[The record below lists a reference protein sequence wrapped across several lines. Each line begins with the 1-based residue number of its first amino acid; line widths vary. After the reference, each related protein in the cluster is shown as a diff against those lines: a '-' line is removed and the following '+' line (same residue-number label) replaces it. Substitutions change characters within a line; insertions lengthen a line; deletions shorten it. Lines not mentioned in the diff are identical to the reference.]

1 MPLTVSEALARAQSL
16 PARFQAFGRTLNAL
30 LSGIEMV
37 LRGSSVLLA
46 VFLIHQLLFWA
57 TKDPERS
64 FNIAALV
71 LDVTEISWDLVGI
84 LYNAV
89 ADILNAAVVP
99 LWNGFTF
106 YCIEPAVSLGFEVF
120 SLIFLRKSYTG
131 FIKSSDLPYGG
142 FVCDSSSVVSSTWCG
157 RFNAYDARLKG
168 GDSLTKDGSITF
180 GTSTA
185 RRLSELSGEV
195 DFDTPSFEA
204 GELVGILDGLATQSI
219 VMGSSLLD
227 VLFAVGYDVL
237 STSAVFLFDAA
248 YTILKI
254 LMDML
259 KLVVKSG
266 MLQTLLSIG
275 IDFILIMVLEVTVPA
290 LMAAIDAVVCVF
302 QMFSWQSWNEQLA
315 CGARHLVMPPKF
327 TCDTLL
333 SLLCCSQRRKSAS
346 RAPMRPPI
354 CGCSSASRK
363 WSTDSA
369 PFWRQRS
376 TRARAAN
383 LQAGPQ
389 SMSACRI
396 SHRSS
401 PRSALEAAPPALRAS
416 ILSYEPSGLSPQSRY
431 RCSNPKISTHFTA
444 M

>member
-30 LSGIEMV
+30 LFGIEMV

-266 MLQTLLSIG
+266 MLQTLLTIG
-275 IDFILIMVLEVTVPA
+275 IDFILIMVLEVYVPY
-290 LMAAIDAVVCVF
+290 LMAMIDAVVCVF

-315 CGARHLVMPPKF
+315 CGARHAQDLYRAYQTPHPR
-327 TCDTLL
+327 L

-346 RAPMRPPI
+346 RAPTLLPI
-354 CGCSSASRK
+354 CGCSSASHK
-363 WSTDSA
+363 WSTASA

-383 LQAGPQ
+383 LQAVPASTSG
-389 SMSACRI
+389 CRI

-401 PRSALEAAPPALRAS
+401 PRSALEAAPPASPAS
-416 ILSYEPSGLSPQSRY
+416 FQSYGKSFNTPNTTP
-431 RCSNPKISTHFTA
+431 
-444 M
+444 